1 MFSRLSHVQG
11 LVENHARIP
20 KRIFVMK
27 GGTANIKNR
36 NIFTSGVEVHNFV
49 GMLNNVTNGHYQ
61 AYWLNY

>member
-1 MFSRLSHVQG
+1 
-11 LVENHARIP
+11 
-20 KRIFVMK
+20 MK
-27 GGTANIKNR
+27 GGTANIKDR